1 MPPADPAKAQAQ
13 PNSRGLLSLPAN
25 LTTAMTLVDYA
36 LHDGPEP
43 ISELQA
49 IADSLPD
56 SAESALEMLRTM
68 LAHGTTLRSFLL
80 AYIPADDPAQRSW
93 LALRDRLAMMS
104 DDEVRALV
112 DHGIVE
118 NLRYYRAHLR
128 PQPEVEWR
136 LARIGDPEPDA
147 LDVGDPRTRR
157 IALRSMLAS
166 WNLDKTG
173 PIIAFWENPARVRQT
188 MLAFL
193 DGLWDHGFGA
203 AWERNR
209 ATLADFS
216 ATANQPPGPLTPEEL
231 ILQVTGLLPNDP
243 EMAAPDVE
251 TFVFTP
257 CLWLGDRVTFSNF
270 PSGRERFI
278 FYEPE
283 TLRRSRGTEID
294 LA

>member
-1 MPPADPAKAQAQ
+1 MRRADLVPTKAQ

-25 LTTAMTLVDYA
+25 LTIAMTLVDHA

-43 ISELQA
+43 TPELNA
-49 IADSLPD
+49 IAESLPA
-56 SAESALEMLRTM
+56 STKSALEMLRTM
-68 LAHGTTLRSFLL
+68 LAHGTALRGFLL
-80 AYIPADDPAQRSW
+80 ASIPADDPAQRSW
-93 LALRDRLAMMS
+93 PALRDWLAMMS
-104 DDEVRALV
+104 DDDMRALV

-118 NLRYYRAHLR
+118 NLRYYHAHLR
-128 PQPEVEWR
+128 PLPEVEWR
-136 LARIGDPEPDA
+136 LARIGDPEPDS

-203 AWERNR
+203 AWERDR
-209 ATLADFS
+209 AALADFP

-278 FYEPE
+278 FYESE

-294 LA
+294 LP